1 MPELT
6 IVVAAIAAG
15 GLVGGALLVAG
26 NERPSLEITS
36 LAARQLRAIGGFRP
50 VSVAR
55 RRLARDLERAGRRE
69 APDRV
74 LLAALAIASC
84 VGLLGA
90 AVSAVV
96 AIFGF
101 AGSCVWM
108 VLALKGAITKR
119 RRRLS
124 GELVPLLELFTLE
137 LSGGGSAL
145 AALGS
150 VCVQVESGL
159 AVDLRRMLIASHV
172 AGSSPFEARLI
183 EYADETEIQAL
194 GSLATIL
201 GATRD
206 YGTAASQGV
215 RALATDLRRAQR
227 RELISQSRRAL
238 NNVLLPSAIAVLL
251 PFLGVLMF
259 PAVTVLQ
266 RSLR

>member
-1 MPELT
+1 MPDPR
-6 IVVAAIAAG
+6 IVIGAIGAG
-15 GLVGGALLVAG
+15 GLCGC
-26 NERPSLEITS
+26 SL
-36 LAARQLRAIGGFRP
+36 LAAQGAYPEIAAWLAHQGSAITTLRP
-50 VSVAR
+50 VFMAR
-55 RRLARDLERAGRRE
+55 RRVARDLERAGRRE
-69 APDRV
+69 APERV
-74 LLAALAIASC
+74 LLAAFAIAAC

-101 AGSCVWM
+101 VGTWVWL
-108 VLALKGAITKR
+108 VLTLNGIVTKR

-145 AALGS
+145 SALGS

-159 AVDLRRMLIASHV
+159 AIDLRRMLIALQV
-172 AGSSPFEARLI
+172 AGSAPFEARLI
-183 EYADETEIQAL
+183 EYAEETEIPAL
-194 GSLATIL
+194 SSLATIL
-201 GATRD
+201 AASRD
-206 YGTAASQGV
+206 YGTAASQGI

-227 RELISQSRRAL
+227 RELIAQSRRAL

-259 PAVTVLQ
+259 PAVSVLQ
-266 RSLR
+266 RSLH